1 MAVLAKNMALKW
13 GGGIDTP
20 QSARLLRGIEILS
33 AALVSLLGLT
43 LLITAP

>member
-1 MAVLAKNMALKW
+1 
-13 GGGIDTP
+13 
-20 QSARLLRGIEILS
+20 LLRGIEILA